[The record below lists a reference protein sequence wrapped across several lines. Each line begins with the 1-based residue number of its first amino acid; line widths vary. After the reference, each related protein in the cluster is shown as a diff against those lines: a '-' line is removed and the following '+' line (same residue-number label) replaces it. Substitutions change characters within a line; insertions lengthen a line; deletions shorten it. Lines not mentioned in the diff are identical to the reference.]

1 MKDASAQCNSHGW
14 VDKLAISMAAI
25 CAVHCLLTPVLVVML
40 PIIATSFFVHQDFHL
55 WMLYLVIP
63 TTSFAIYMGCR
74 KHKDKWVATM
84 SALGLSVLICAL
96 VIERQGA
103 AAHSAEEGAACPHCV
118 RDVSDE
124 PVPMHAAAWINT
136 LGGLFLASGHVRNFR
151 LCRRAKCSH

>member
-1 MKDASAQCNSHGW
+1 MKEASAQCNTHGW
-14 VDKLAISMAAI
+14 VDKLAISMAAV

-40 PIIATSFFVHQDFHL
+40 PILATSFFVHQDFHL

-74 KHKDKWVATM
+74 KHKDKWVATL

-96 VIERQGA
+96 VFERQQA
-103 AAHSAEEGAACPHCV
+103 AAHSAEEGAHCPHCV
-118 RDVSDE
+118 RDVSE
-124 PVPMHAAAWINT
+124 QTLPTHAAAWINT

>member
-1 MKDASAQCNSHGW
+1 MKEASAQCNSHGW

-74 KHKDKWVATM
+74 KHKDKWVATF
-84 SALGLSVLICAL
+84 SALGLSVLLCAL
-96 VIERQGA
+96 IVERQNT
-103 AAHSAEEGAACPHCV
+103 AAHSAEDGAACPHCV
-118 RDVSDE
+118 RDVSE
-124 PVPMHAAAWINT
+124 APVPMHAAAWINT
-136 LGGLFLASGHVRNFR
+136 LGGLFLASGHVRNYR
-151 LCRRAKCSH
+151 LCRRAKCNH

>member
-1 MKDASAQCNSHGW
+1 MKEASAQCNSHGW

-74 KHKDKWVATM
+74 KHKDKWVATL
-84 SALGLSVLICAL
+84 SALGVSVLLCAL
-96 VIERQGA
+96 IVERQNA
-103 AAHSAEEGAACPHCV
+103 TAHATEDGVHCPHCV
-118 RDVSDE
+118 RDMNE
-124 PVPMHAAAWINT
+124 EAVPMQTAAWINT
-136 LGGLFLASGHVRNFR
+136 LGGLFLASGHVRNYR

>member
-1 MKDASAQCNSHGW
+1 MKEASAQCNSHGW

-74 KHKDKWVATM
+74 KHKDKWVATL
-84 SALGLSVLICAL
+84 SALGVSVLLCAL
-96 VIERQGA
+96 IVERQNAATHATEDGA
-103 AAHSAEEGAACPHCV
+103 HCPHCV
-118 RDVSDE
+118 RDMNE
-124 PVPMHAAAWINT
+124 EAVPMQTAAWINT
-136 LGGLFLASGHVRNFR
+136 LGGLFLASGHVRNYR